1 LISGLNHSPGDR
13 ESRDCGLNDHRK
25 PSIPHHAHA
34 RVIPEPGKGKT
45 RKPQSLSLKEDKTM
59 TDKSVSSA
67 KPPANIIK
75 YYFLSFKIQMA
86 RIKSF
91 EQESDENKTRNL
103 I

>member
-1 LISGLNHSPGDR
+1 
-13 ESRDCGLNDHRK
+13 
-25 PSIPHHAHA
+25 
-34 RVIPEPGKGKT
+34 
-45 RKPQSLSLKEDKTM
+45 M